1 MTNLTELI
9 KTEYTTKN
17 MLNVYTIQNLYE
29 NTDSEILYLLQ
40 YSENIDTTIELLN
53 LVSYDIDEVLM

>member
-17 MLNVYTIQNLYE
+17 MLNEYTIQNLYE